1 MLIVYHSLNV
11 NLVRNSILSGRGN
24 KFTIDVGGG
33 KEWKKKKKNYSN
45 TKRVSLTSH
54 YLDIPNKSPINYCLE

>member
-11 NLVRNSILSGRGN
+11 NLVRNSILTGRGN

-33 KEWKKKKKNYSN
+33 KEWK
-45 TKRVSLTSH
+45 TT
-54 YLDIPNKSPINYCLE
+54 

>member
-33 KEWKKKKKNYSN
+33 KEWKTTWKKLQQYKASF
-45 TKRVSLTSH
+45 
-54 YLDIPNKSPINYCLE
+54 INFTLLRYT